1 MSVIVPLTYVKLKTK
16 IVSITS
22 LCLAEKGD
30 LILYNTCYL

>member
-22 LCLAEKGD
+22 L
-30 LILYNTCYL
+30 